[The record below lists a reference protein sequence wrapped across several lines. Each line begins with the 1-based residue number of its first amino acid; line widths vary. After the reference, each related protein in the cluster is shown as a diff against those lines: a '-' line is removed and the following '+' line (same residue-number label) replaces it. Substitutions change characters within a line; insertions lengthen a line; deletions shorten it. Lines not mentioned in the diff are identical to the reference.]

1 MKPDGKSLFCAGKGG
16 LWKDEYE
23 KGGCETREEQCFFL
37 HTFDSF
43 LFMIMTGG
51 GSLMKTVKKVGLA
64 LGAGAARG
72 FAHIGVLK
80 VFEEE
85 GIPVDV
91 ITGTSMGALVG
102 GLYAAGTPVKYLEA
116 YSDKLEIS
124 KYLDF
129 SVSKAGL
136 VKGRRIELLLKVLT
150 GNKSIGQLKIPYA
163 CAAIDVKTGEVAVFK
178 DGGLL
183 RSHPGQHFHAR
194 RVRALRNRGSV
205 LYGRRPLCRVPS
217 GAARELGADVV
228 IGVDVSWRGQEKR
241 VPTNPLSALQA
252 ALSITGWEIAKGR
265 ENEADLLITPDVHK
279 VNPFSQKEAEI
290 CIAEG
295 EKSAREALGK

>member
-1 MKPDGKSLFCAGKGG
+1 
-16 LWKDEYE
+16 
-23 KGGCETREEQCFFL
+23 
-37 HTFDSF
+37 
-43 LFMIMTGG
+43 
-51 GSLMKTVKKVGLA
+51 MKTVKKVGLA

-136 VKGRRIELLLKVLT
+136 MKGRRIELLLKVLT
-150 GNKSIGQLKIPYA
+150 GNKSIGQLQIPYA
-163 CAAIDVKTGEVAVFK
+163 CVAVDVKTGEVAVFK
-178 DGGLL
+178 EGGLYEAIRASISMPGVFAPYEIEGRFYMDGG
-183 RSHPGQHFHAR
+183 
-194 RVRALRNRGSV
+194 
-205 LYGRRPLCRVPS
+205 PLCRVPS
-217 GAARELGADVV
+217 GAARALGADVV

-295 EKSAREALGK
+295 EKAAREALEKIKELIG